1 MVRSKQDL
9 HKNVFTGMR
18 QSSVEAL
25 LGRSVALEDEESEA
39 RQDWILDTLRYG
51 HFFLKDAT
59 LARITDL
66 KGYIFYSDFT

>member
-1 MVRSKQDL
+1 MHFFLQNHLVRSKQDL

-39 RQDWILDTLRYG
+39 RQDWILDTLRYRHLFFEG
-51 HFFLKDAT
+51 CHFG
-59 LARITDL
+59 RNYEI
-66 KGYIFYSDFT
+66 

>member
-1 MVRSKQDL
+1 
-9 HKNVFTGMR
+9 MR

-51 HFFLKDAT
+51 HLFFEGCHFGQNYGSE
-59 LARITDL
+59 RI
-66 KGYIFYSDFT
+66 YILFGFYLMYKIFIV